1 MTPQP
6 HPVRAAMSRGAVR
19 RVAAVVAGVLVVGGT
34 PLVARA
40 LADDSGP
47 EIAEIAEAPASAQ
60 IERRRAEPAA
70 GPSIPPVELDAG
82 ISARIDADPA
92 TAQAV
97 APSPA
102 ASPEIEP
109 EPTVDP
115 VIVLLAE
122 TYTWGES
129 APRVV
134 VLQETLGVVADGVYG
149 HATLLAHRNALEFVA
164 LPTDT
169 LPMPEFPAG
178 PSPEEWEALRQCEAN
193 GNYAITNPSG
203 KYRGAYQFDRTT
215 WDSVAER
222 HAPQLVGVDPAAA
235 APADQDF
242 LARALY
248 SERGARPWPHC
259 GRHLS

>member
-1 MTPQP
+1 
-6 HPVRAAMSRGAVR
+6 
-19 RVAAVVAGVLVVGGT
+19 VVLAGVLVVGGA

-40 LADDSGP
+40 LADDSTP
-47 EIAEIAEAPASAQ
+47 ENAGLAQAPAGAPSEA
-60 IERRRAEPAA
+60 RRTESITR
-70 GPSIPPVELDAG
+70 PSVSPVDAG
-82 ISARIDADPA
+82 LSARLEADPA
-92 TAQAV
+92 TTEADV
-97 APSPA
+97 PTPA
-102 ASPEIEP
+102 ASPEIAP

-115 VIVLLAE
+115 VIVLLAG
-122 TYTWGES
+122 TYAWGES

-134 VLQETLGVVADGVYG
+134 ELQETLGVVADGVYG

-178 PSPEEWEALRQCEAN
+178 PSPEEWEALRQCESN

-215 WDSVAER
+215 WDSVAGR
-222 HAPQLVGVDPAAA
+222 HAPQLAGVDPAAA
-235 APADQDF
+235 SPADQDF
-242 LARALY
+242 MASALY